1 MGAMLSLAKG
11 RSLII
16 EDIFEQR
23 FKYVEELKRMGAQ
36 IKLNNR
42 RAMIEG
48 VDSLKACDLY
58 ASDLRAGAALVIA
71 ALTADGVSRL
81 HNIHYIDRGYEHF
94 EHKLAALGADVKRF
108 D

>member
-1 MGAMLSLAKG
+1 M
-11 RSLII
+11 
-16 EDIFEQR
+16 
-23 FKYVEELKRMGAQ
+23 
-36 IKLNNR
+36 
-42 RAMIEG
+42 
-48 VDSLKACDLY
+48 
-58 ASDLRAGAALVIA
+58 VIA